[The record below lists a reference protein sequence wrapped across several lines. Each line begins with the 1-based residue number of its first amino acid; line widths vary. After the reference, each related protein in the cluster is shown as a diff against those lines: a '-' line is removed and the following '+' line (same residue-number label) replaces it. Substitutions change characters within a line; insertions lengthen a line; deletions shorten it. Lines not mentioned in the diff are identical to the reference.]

1 MVIGVMSDTHG
12 NRRLMHKVA
21 ADMTGR
27 FRAEIVFHLG
37 DDYEDALEL
46 EAFGYPVRMVP
57 GLWCPQYDDARVPT
71 QMIEDVAGLTV
82 ACAHADKDL
91 GYRERAAA
99 IVLTGHTHEASLAVL
114 GRSLYVNPGHLKSRV
129 SRGEPASFA
138 LVEIA
143 PAEVRATIIEAA
155 TDVVHDE
162 IVVDRAR
169 LGDGVGE

>member
-27 FRAEIVFHLG
+27 FAAEMVFHLG
-37 DDYEDALEL
+37 DYYEDALEL
-46 EAFGYPVRMVP
+46 EALGYRVRMVP
-57 GLWCPQYDDARVPT
+57 GLWCPEYRDARTPKR
-71 QMIEDVAGLTV
+71 MIEEVAGLTV

-91 GYRERAAA
+91 RHRERAAA
-99 IVLTGHTHEASLAVL
+99 IVLTGHTHEAKLALL
-114 GRSLYVNPGHLKSRV
+114 GRSLYVNPGHLKTRG

-138 LVEIA
+138 VLDIG

-155 TDVVHDE
+155 SGVVRDE
-162 IVVDRAR
+162 IAVDRAR
-169 LGDGVGE
+169 LGEGARD

>member
-1 MVIGVMSDTHG
+1 MVIGVMSDSHG

-21 ADMTGR
+21 AHMTGR
-27 FRAEIVFHLG
+27 FGAEMVFHLG

-46 EAFGYPVRMVP
+46 EAFGYAVRMVP
-57 GLWCPQYDDARVPT
+57 GLWCPEYHDARVPT
-71 QMIEDVAGLTV
+71 RMLEEVAGLTV

-91 GYRERAAA
+91 GHRERAAA
-99 IVLTGHTHEASLAVL
+99 IVLTGHTHEARLALL
-114 GRSLYVNPGHLKSRV
+114 GRSLYVNPGHLKSGA

-143 PAEVRATIIEAA
+143 PAQVRARIFGAA
-155 TDVVHDE
+155 RGVVRDE

-169 LGDGVGE
+169 LGEGVGD

>member
-21 ADMTGR
+21 ADMTGQ
-27 FRAEIVFHLG
+27 FSAGIVFHLG
-37 DDYEDALEL
+37 DDYDDALEL

-57 GLWCPQYDDARVPT
+57 GLWCPEYHDARAPT
-71 QMIEDVAGLTV
+71 RMVEEVAGLTV

-91 GYRERAAA
+91 GHRERAAA
-99 IVLTGHTHEASLAVL
+99 IVLTGHTHEARLALL
-114 GRSLYVNPGHLKSRV
+114 GRSLYVNPGHMKSLV

-143 PAEVRATIIEAA
+143 RAEVRATIIEAA
-155 TDVVHDE
+155 SGVVRDE
-162 IVVDRAR
+162 IVADRAR
-169 LGDGVGE
+169 LG